1 MSFVGIICHSKQE
14 KYIKQILT
22 TNLPNENII
31 ILKEDNIENFKNITF
46 ETIAIFSSKETIFKK
61 NEMIANIIKKAKYL
75 IMNSDEKILL
85 DEIKMISGNI
95 ITYGFNTKS
104 TITTSSVNEES
115 ILVCIQRTIKNRLE
129 EVIESQEIEVK
140 NATYR
145 VNTSIIMG
153 IFSILLVCGK
163 QQLEIE

>member
-1 MSFVGIICHSKQE
+1 MSFIGIICHSKQE

-31 ILKEDNIENFKNITF
+31 ILKEDNIENFKNIMF

>member
-14 KYIKQILT
+14 KYMKQLLT
-22 TNLPNENII
+22 TNLLNENII

-61 NEMIANIIKKAKYL
+61 EEMIANIIKKAKYL
-75 IMNSDEKILL
+75 IINSDEKILL
-85 DEIKMISGNI
+85 HEIKMINGNI

-115 ILVCIQRTIKNRLE
+115 ILICIQRMIKNRLE
-129 EVIESQEIEVK
+129 EVIEPQEIEVE
-140 NATYR
+140 THRHR

-153 IFSILLVCGK
+153 LFSIVLVYGK
-163 QQLEIE
+163 KQLRIE

>member
-14 KYIKQILT
+14 RYIKQILT
-22 TNLPNENII
+22 INLPNENII
-31 ILKEDNIENFKNITF
+31 ILKEDSIENFKNITF
-46 ETIAIFSSKETIFKK
+46 EIIAIFSGKETIFKK

-85 DEIKMISGNI
+85 HEIKMISGNI

-115 ILVCIQRTIKNRLE
+115 ILVCIQRIIKNRLE
-129 EVIESQEIEVK
+129 EEIEPQEMEVK
-140 NATYR
+140 IDTNR
-145 VNTSIIMG
+145 VNTSTIMG
-153 IFSILLVCGK
+153 IFSIVLIYGKEQLV
-163 QQLEIE
+163 IE